1 MVRTEV
7 RSASADSP
15 LGHVFEDGPEDRG
28 GLRYCIN
35 SASLRCVPRERM
47 EAERYGDYLDPVER
61 DPIAS
66 TSGRE
71 RMDKPRIFSDRRPA
85 YGRANAQHVGVLDAP
100 DQQQRASLIA
110 ERLKQWKAIA
120 RVSSGCAVFTGIP

>member
-1 MVRTEV
+1 MRTS
-7 RSASADSP
+7 RAHGSGTLRRLP
-15 LGHVFEDGPEDRG
+15 RPGRG
-28 GLRYCIN
+28 
-35 SASLRCVPRERM
+35 
-47 EAERYGDYLDPVER
+47 

-100 DQQQRASLIA
+100 TSSSARA
-110 ERLKQWKAIA
+110 
-120 RVSSGCAVFTGIP
+120 